1 VNEQRDQ
8 NSKQNQ
14 SPSIKQLSAEQV
26 VLLAGLFGFIVFGW
40 FICLLLLP
48 LISDRSPGIVP
59 QLLIAAR
66 ATSTPEFQ
74 LPPTWTP
81 TPSREPN
88 PTSTGTVVYD
98 GAIPTRIYTPR
109 PTSLAGLPWFNLP
122 PSEMALDLARI
133 MQGES
138 PGDKEAA
145 FMVGWVAKNRLLHPS
160 YGQSYAIVSSG
171 FFGYRADLQP
181 NEEFIQLAHRV
192 IRSREDP
199 TGGCLYALSRTDI
212 TKLNIHPTRADVAY
226 GEWFFFHIW
235 PLTDRG

>member
-1 VNEQRDQ
+1 M
-8 NSKQNQ
+8 
-14 SPSIKQLSAEQV
+14 LFTG
-26 VLLAGLFGFIVFGW
+26 LLGFIVFGW

-48 LISDRSPGIVP
+48 RISDGSPGIVP
-59 QLLIAAR
+59 QLLMAR
-66 ATSTPEFQ
+66 ATPTSEFQ

-81 TPSREPN
+81 TPSQEPN

-98 GAIPTRIYTPR
+98 GTIPTRVYTPR
-109 PTSLAGLPWFNLP
+109 PTSLAGLPWFTFV

-145 FMVGWVAKNRLLHPS
+145 FMVGWVAKNRLMHPS

-212 TKLNIHPTRADVAY
+212 TKLNIHPSRADVAY
-226 GEWFFFHIW
+226 GEWFFFHTW